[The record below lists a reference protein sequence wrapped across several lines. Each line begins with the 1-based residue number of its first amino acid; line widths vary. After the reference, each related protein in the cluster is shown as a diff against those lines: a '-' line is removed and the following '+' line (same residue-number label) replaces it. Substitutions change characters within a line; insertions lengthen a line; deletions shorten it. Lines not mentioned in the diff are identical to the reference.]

1 MNLRLALID
10 DHQVFRDAFKTLL
23 EGLPGLSVVA
33 EASEA
38 RAAYPI
44 LDSAKPDVAVVDV
57 SLPGL
62 DGISATR
69 ELTQRYPGF
78 RVMMLTAY
86 SGEDYVIRAL
96 SAGAGGYALKA
107 QPAAEIIEGIRS
119 VARGER
125 YLAPAVS
132 AMVIPKLN
140 SGKKTLSSGQN
151 PLDGLTAREREIFNL
166 VVRGF
171 SNVGMAEE
179 LCISIK
185 TVETHRANINRKLR
199 VHSSAQLVRFAA
211 LRGLVSDS

>member
-1 MNLRLALID
+1 
-10 DHQVFRDAFKTLL
+10 
-23 EGLPGLSVVA
+23 
-33 EASEA
+33 
-38 RAAYPI
+38 
-44 LDSAKPDVAVVDV
+44 VVDI

-62 DGISATR
+62 DGISVTR
-69 ELTQRYPGF
+69 ELVQRHPGL
-78 RVMMLTAY
+78 RAIMLTAY
-86 SGEDYVIRAL
+86 SGEDYVVRAL
-96 SAGAGGYALKA
+96 SSGATGYALKA
-107 QPAAEIIEGIRS
+107 QPAGEIIEGIRA

-125 YLAPAVS
+125 YLAPAIS
-132 AMVIPKLN
+132 ATVIPKLN
-140 SGKKTLSSGQN
+140 SGKKTTSAGQN